1 MYQTP
6 AWMAF
11 VAETQS
17 AESVVAAIKSD
28 GRTVGHFCGLIVRRM
43 GIRILGSPFEGWTTS
58 YMGLLLDESA
68 SRRHAMDALVRF
80 AFRDLGC
87 SHLEVLDRRL
97 TLEEMDGGGY
107 AHQVSQGF
115 EVDLSPSEDDV
126 FANFT
131 RSCRW
136 SVRKAER
143 NGVIV
148 EEASDIEFADEF
160 CAQQAE
166 VFAAQSL
173 TPTYGIDR
181 VRALIKHVCS
191 TGMLLLLRAR
201 DGDGNCMATGIFPGF
216 HQSFFFWGGA
226 SWKKY
231 QRLLPN
237 EAIQWYAIRYWKRRG
252 IRFYDMVGGGEYKR
266 KYGGRE
272 IRIPRFQKSKYP
284 GLQRARL
291 MAKKL
296 IQLRRRCL
304 VMLKPVGS
312 RSGAGDGRSAP
323 DGSRAG

>member
-1 MYQTP
+1 MLSFERIDTTKWGDISKAYPECCVYQTP

-17 AESVVAAIKSD
+17 AEPVVAAIKSD

-166 VFAAQSL
+166 VLSS
-173 TPTYGIDR
+173 IS
-181 VRALIKHVCS
+181 VI
-191 TGMLLLLRAR
+191 
-201 DGDGNCMATGIFPGF
+201 
-216 HQSFFFWGGA
+216 
-226 SWKKY
+226 
-231 QRLLPN
+231 
-237 EAIQWYAIRYWKRRG
+237 
-252 IRFYDMVGGGEYKR
+252 
-266 KYGGRE
+266 
-272 IRIPRFQKSKYP
+272 
-284 GLQRARL
+284 
-291 MAKKL
+291 
-296 IQLRRRCL
+296 
-304 VMLKPVGS
+304 
-312 RSGAGDGRSAP
+312 
-323 DGSRAG
+323 